1 MNNLIE
7 IAQKYYIILI
17 IISSLLVLAL
27 IGYIADKKSS
37 RDVKIKKKKEDNS
50 NIDSLTSE

>member
-7 IAQKYYIILI
+7 IAQEYYIILI